1 MKKLIA
7 ITFSLF
13 TVISTA
19 TAQNWCGSMEHRDE
33 LNAEHPEVAK
43 EVERK
48 FNAFNKLQQEN
59 QMNGVK
65 NSDHYVIPVVFHI
78 IHKGG
83 NENISFEQIEDQ
95 MRTLNEDFAYLNSD
109 TTDTPAPF
117 KTYAGDA
124 NIEFRLAQLDPD
136 GNCTQG
142 VTRTYSL
149 LTSSANDNVKALIQW
164 DPTKY
169 FNVWVVK
176 DIDKETSYGTILGYA
191 QFPDQLW
198 DEGATD
204 GVILRDDYC
213 GSIGTASAQVGRTLT
228 HEAGHWLNL
237 RHIWGD
243 STCGSDHVNDTPAAE
258 EPNFGICLNNF
269 PYRISYSNGDTINSG
284 CNATTDQTIAQTSGE
299 MFMNYMDYSD
309 DNCMNMFSLL
319 QGERMRS
326 AIEEYRPELVS
337 EENLIA
343 TGTNNDY
350 TTVLCA
356 PTPEFTSNYIYGCPG
371 DAYSFYNETYNV
383 DLTIDSNVSYE
394 WSFEGGSPSTSTE
407 ENPEDITFNNPG
419 FFVVSLTA
427 TNAAGV
433 KELVKESYITVTDDE
448 ANMSFPYIQNFESS
462 EFPTYPTESWNW
474 LVGAQT
480 DATWERTTDAASPT
494 ITGIDGG
501 VNAAAVRVRS
511 AAFTQEG
518 DLHTMITPTIDLSN
532 ANAPIN
538 AYFDLAY
545 ARNMSTD
552 DNLRVY
558 ISDDCGRTWVSKKNY
573 GTDALVTN
581 DESFI
586 FLPFVPT
593 EGEWDRKQVSLSTLA
608 GEKNVQIKFEFTGEN
623 GNWLYLDNFIVC
635 KQNEVSLTENLF
647 NELSIYPNPSKGDV
661 TIEFEL
667 YKKATVKIALS
678 NVYGATLA
686 TEVLSLDATKNSVQL
701 KDLYPNLQA
710 GVYFV
715 QLEQN
720 GSTITKKIVITD

>member
-19 TAQNWCGSMEHRDE
+19 SAQNWCGSMEHRDE

-43 EVERK
+43 EIEKR

-59 QMNGVK
+59 GENGVK

-95 MRTLNEDFAYLNSD
+95 MRSLNEDFAYTNSD

-117 KTYAGDA
+117 KAFAGDA
-124 NIEFRLAQLDPD
+124 NIEFRLAQLDTA

-149 LTSSANDNVKALIQW
+149 LTSNANNNVKELIQW

-176 DIDKETSYGTILGYA
+176 NIDKESSYGTILGYA
-191 QFPDQLW
+191 QFPDELW
-198 DEGATD
+198 SNASTD
-204 GVILRDDYC
+204 GVILRDDYT

-243 STCGSDHVNDTPAAE
+243 ATCGNDQVNDTPAAV
-258 EPNFGICLNNF
+258 EPNFGVCLSDY
-269 PYRISYSNGDTINSG
+269 PYHVGPSNGGCVADT
-284 CNATTDQTIAQTSGE
+284 TTQTISQENGE

-309 DNCMNMFSLL
+309 DDCMNMFSLL
-319 QGERMRS
+319 QGDRMRS
-326 AIEEYRPELVS
+326 AIDEYRSILVS

-343 TGTNNDY
+343 TGTNNEY
-350 TTVLCA
+350 TTVLCT
-356 PTPEFTSNYIYGCPG
+356 PTPEFTSDYIYGCPG

-383 DLTIDSNVSYE
+383 DYSLDSIVSYE
-394 WSFEGGSPSTSTE
+394 WSFEGGTPSSSTE
-407 ENPEDITFNNPG
+407 ENPEDIIFGNPG
-419 FFVVSLTA
+419 FFEVTLTA
-427 TNAAGV
+427 TNSAGV
-433 KELVKESYITVTDDE
+433 KSLLKESYITVTDDE
-448 ANMSFPYIQNFESS
+448 ANMPFPYIQNFEST
-462 EFPTYPTESWNW
+462 EFPTYTTNSWNW
-474 LVGAQT
+474 LVSAQT
-480 DATWERTTDAASPT
+480 DATWERTSDAASPT

-501 VNAAAVRVRS
+501 ANNASVRIRS
-511 AAFTQEG
+511 SVFTQEG
-518 DLHTMITPTIDLSN
+518 DQHTLITPTIDLSN
-532 ANAPIN
+532 ASAPIN

-545 ARNMSTD
+545 ARKNMSTD
-552 DNLRVY
+552 DNLRVS
-558 ISDDCGRTWVSKKNY
+558 ISDDCGRTWISKKNY
-573 GTDALVTN
+573 STDALITN
-581 DESFI
+581 DSTFI
-586 FLPFVPT
+586 FLPFTPT
-593 EGEWDRKQVSLSTLA
+593 ADEWDRYQVSLSTLA
-608 GEKNVQIKFEFTGEN
+608 GEKNVQIKFELTGEN

-635 KQNEVSLTENLF
+635 NQNEVSLTEKIF
-647 NELSIYPNPSKGDV
+647 EELSIYPNPSKGDV

-667 YKKATVKIALS
+667 YKKATVNITLS
-678 NVYGATLA
+678 NVFGGTLA
-686 TEVLSLDATKNSVQL
+686 AKEVHLDATKNNIQL
-701 KDLYPNLQA
+701 KELYPSLKA
-710 GVYFV
+710 GIYFI
-715 QLEQN
+715 QLKQN
-720 GSTITKKIVITD
+720 GSSITKKIVITD